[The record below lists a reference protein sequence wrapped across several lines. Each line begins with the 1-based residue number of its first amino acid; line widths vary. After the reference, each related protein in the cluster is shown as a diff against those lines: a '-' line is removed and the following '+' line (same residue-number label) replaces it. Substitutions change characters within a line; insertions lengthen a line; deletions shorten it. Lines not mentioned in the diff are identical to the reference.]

1 MHLQSSG
8 IFPNQGPLGMG
19 HEALHQ
25 ASVSSSA
32 SGASIAQIAQRVQ
45 RMEDE
50 AMLYLSQSSGSVSAR
65 LGAHG
70 GDAAAHLLHSS
81 NNSSA
86 HAFMQISPPEAVTC
100 GAMPMHSSQHAH
112 CIGQGYS
119 FREQH
124 CSAHLVT
131 MLACVRRSRCAGAP
145 QKGSALQPDSL
156 LGSSYV
162 TAMPWDLSQEH
173 QVAAHAPKLLNE
185 IMTMPKL
192 MPITSVPLGGS
203 ALHGLKSIRCHAK
216 PFAEPSEQ
224 ASRAITLWL
233 SCSTLVS
240 MEADTEIA

>member
-32 SGASIAQIAQRVQ
+32 SGASIAQRAQ

-50 AMLYLSQSSGSVSAR
+50 AMLYLSQSSGSASAR

-70 GDAAAHLLHSS
+70 GDAAVHLSHSS

-100 GAMPMHSSQHAH
+100 GAMPVHSSQHAH

-119 FREQH
+119 LREQH

-192 MPITSVPLGGS
+192 MPITSVPLGGRP
-203 ALHGLKSIRCHAK
+203 LHGLKSIRCNAK

-224 ASRAITLWL
+224 ASRVISLWL

-240 MEADTEIA
+240 MKADTEMS